1 MQMYSIGVVCHLG
14 MKGTAA
20 SLIPLVLA
28 KDGENEARKI
38 ADKLFVWGAIT
49 GLVIGIGQ
57 MVALP
62 FLVPLFSTLPEVQD
76 AVKMPALISAFI
88 QVLNGPGFA
97 GEGIL
102 LGLGKYNT
110 LSAITMLGASL
121 MVGGLY
127 SPLGAG
133 LNGILLSIGSFSA
146 CSSISMLFHHL
157 KVGPL
162 RRSREMRNA

>member
-1 MQMYSIGVVCHLG
+1 MQMYSLGIVCHLG

-20 SLIPLVLA
+20 ALIPMVLA
-28 KDGENEARKI
+28 KDGKDEARKM
-38 ADKLFVWGAIT
+38 ADKLFIWGTVT
-49 GLVIGIGQ
+49 GLVLGVAQ

-62 FLVPLFSTLPEVQD
+62 ILVPLFSTLPEVQD

-88 QVLNGPGFA
+88 QFMNGPGFA

-110 LSAITMLGASL
+110 LSIITLMGASL

-127 SPLGAG
+127 SPLGMS
-133 LNGILLSIGSFSA
+133 LNGILLSMGSFSA
-146 CSSISMLFHHL
+146 CSTISMLYHYL

-162 RRSREMRNA
+162 RKKKT

>member
-1 MQMYSIGVVCHLG
+1 MQMYSLGIVCHLG

-20 SLIPLVLA
+20 ALIPMVLA
-28 KDGENEARKI
+28 KDGKDEARKM
-38 ADKLFVWGAIT
+38 ADKLFIWGTVT
-49 GLVIGIGQ
+49 GLVLGVAQ

-62 FLVPLFSTLPEVQD
+62 ILVPLFSTLPEVQD

-88 QVLNGPGFA
+88 QFMNGPGFA

-110 LSAITMLGASL
+110 LSIITLMGASL

-127 SPLGAG
+127 SPLGKS
-133 LNGILLSIGSFSA
+133 LNGILLSMGSFSA
-146 CSSISMLFHHL
+146 CSTISMLYHYL

-162 RRSREMRNA
+162 RKKKT